1 MLEVTIFLAF
11 ISTGSNNINGDF
23 VVVIHLMFD
32 IFVYLQ
38 VLPG

>member
-1 MLEVTIFLAF
+1 MLEVTIFS
-11 ISTGSNNINGDF
+11 ISTDSNNIDGDF